1 MHCPQCKGYRLEP
14 KLLEPDLLAASCKK
28 CGGALLSLLNYRH
41 WSEHHSAVH
50 EVEKV
55 EGLRV
60 ESGGDEVDDNHTAQL
75 CPKCGRMMTKFR
87 IGLENNNRIDLCSGC
102 DEAWLDN
109 GEWRLLKQLEL
120 HEKLPKI
127 FTDEWQR
134 NIRQQRQQQLVKS
147 KYIAL
152 FGDEDFSKV
161 DEFKNWL
168 DQHPDK
174 AEIKQ
179 YLIINY
185 D

>member
-1 MHCPQCKGYRLEP
+1 MSQNCWNQIYWRPVV
-14 KLLEPDLLAASCKK
+14 KK

-41 WSEHHSAVH
+41 WSEHHNVDH
-50 EVEKV
+50 DVEKV
-55 EGLRV
+55 ESLTV
-60 ESGGDEVDDNHTAQL
+60 EDEDIGADDNNSAQL

-87 IGLENNNRIDLCSGC
+87 IGLESNNRIDLCSGC

-134 NIRQQRQQQLVKS
+134 SIRQQRQQQVVKS
-147 KYIAL
+147 KYTEL
-152 FGDEDFSKV
+152 LGEEDFRKV

-168 DQHPDK
+168 DQHADK
-174 AEIKQ
+174 ATIKQ

-185 D
+185 E